1 MSLLDIRDLTM
12 SYGDKRLYEN
22 AELVLERGE
31 HMGIVGSNGAGK
43 STLIKIITGEVLPV
57 SGQIKWLNNVKI
69 GYLDQYAELPV
80 EKSLVEFL
88 HSAYADLYKSE
99 GLMTDLYTQY
109 AESGDEKL
117 LNRASRIQDELTAA
131 DFYDINSKIDQ
142 IMTGLGLD
150 SIGRDHLL
158 GDMSGGQRAKII
170 LAKLLLEDND
180 VIILDEPTNYL
191 DTAHISWL
199 EGFLQNYQGA
209 AIIISHDFAFLEN
222 VTNVIADVA
231 FNTITKYRG
240 SFAKAMA
247 QKEANSERQIKE
259 YQKQQD
265 LIKKTKNFIAKN
277 KARASTSTR
286 AKSREKMLDKM
297 DVIERPDENPNS
309 IFNFPYIESKST
321 SAVSANN
328 LVVGYQ
334 DVAVLKPV
342 SFMINSGEKIAFY
355 GFNGAGKS
363 TLIKTLLG
371 LIPEISG
378 NYDLSPS
385 AVTNYFDQDLIW
397 PDDKLTPLKIIG
409 QKYPNLDDK
418 LIRQRLGAAGI
429 AGENAIKQIGQL
441 SGGEQTKVK
450 LALMELVESNLL
462 ILDEPTNHLDAKTKE
477 ALARAVQ
484 KFEGTA
490 ILVSHERD
498 FYQNWIDR
506 EINIAEISLQTEGTN
521 Q

>member
-1 MSLLDIRDLTM
+1 MSLLEIHDLSM
-12 SYGDKRLYEN
+12 SYGDKKLYDG

-31 HMGIVGSNGAGK
+31 HMGIVGANGAGK
-43 STLIKIITGEVLPV
+43 STLIKIITGEILPV
-57 SGQIKWLNNVKI
+57 SGQVKWINNVKI

-88 HSAYADLYKSE
+88 HSAYDDLYKKE
-99 GLMTDLYTQY
+99 TMMTELYTKY
-109 AESGDEKL
+109 AETADEKL
-117 LNRASRIQDELTAA
+117 LSRAARVQDELTAA
-131 DFYDINSKIDQ
+131 DFYEINSKIDQ
-142 IMTGLGLD
+142 IITGLGLD
-150 SIGRDHLL
+150 AIGRDHLL

-191 DTAHISWL
+191 DTGHITWL

-240 SFAKAMA
+240 SFEKAMK

-259 YQKQQD
+259 YEKQQEM
-265 LIKKTKNFIAKN
+265 IKKTKNFIAKN
-277 KARASTSTR
+277 KARASTSSR
-286 AKSREKMLDKM
+286 AKSREKMLDRM
-297 DVIERPDENPNS
+297 DILERPDENPNS
-309 IFNFPYIESKST
+309 NFRYPYVESKST
-321 SAVSANN
+321 SAVSANG
-328 LVVGYQ
+328 LVVGYEETP
-334 DVAVLKPV
+334 VLKPV
-342 SFMINSGEKIAFY
+342 SFMVNSGEKIAFY

-363 TLIKTLLG
+363 TLIKTILG
-371 LIPEISG
+371 IISKISG
-378 NYDLSPS
+378 DYDLSPS

-397 PDDKLTPLKIIG
+397 DNDQLTPLKIIG

-418 LIRQRLGAAGI
+418 VIRQRLGAAGI
-429 AGENAIKQIGQL
+429 SGENSVKPIGQL

-450 LALMELVESNLL
+450 LALMELIDSNL
-462 ILDEPTNHLDAKTKE
+462 IIFDEPTNHLDAKTKDS
-477 ALARAVQ
+477 LANAIQ
-484 KFEGTA
+484 NFEGTV

-506 EINIAEISLQTEGTN
+506 EINIAEISLQTEGTS